1 MKFTNP
7 QRGENQIYAK
17 FDYECRM
24 RGSQMMAYVP
34 VVAGGSNA
42 LTMHYVNNDQPL
54 HDGDL
59 LLMDAGGEL
68 NGYASDIT
76 RTWPVNGKFTQAQRD
91 LYEVVLNANKECIKA
106 SESNNRRQKMKRND
120 PFLTCLRFVILTVV
134 YGGARSF
141 TEPDS

>member
-1 MKFTNP
+1 
-7 QRGENQIYAK
+7 
-17 FDYECRM
+17 
-24 RGSQMMAYVP
+24 MMAYVP

-76 RTWPVNGKFTQAQRD
+76 RTWPVNGKFTAAQKD
-91 LYEVVLNANKECIKA
+91 LYGVVLHANKECIKVIFGVHRVN
-106 SESNNRRQKMKRND
+106 ES
-120 PFLTCLRFVILTVV
+120 TVQ
-134 YGGARSF
+134 
-141 TEPDS
+141 

>member
-1 MKFTNP
+1 MKFTSP

-24 RGSQMMAYVP
+24 RGAQMMAYVP

-76 RTWPVNGKFTQAQRD
+76 RTWPVNGKFTQAQKD
-91 LYEVVLNANKECIKA
+91 LYGVVLNANKECIKA
-106 SESNNRRQKMKRND
+106 SEDDN
-120 PFLTCLRFVILTVV
+120 
-134 YGGARSF
+134 
-141 TEPDS
+141 

>member
-1 MKFTNP
+1 
-7 QRGENQIYAK
+7 
-17 FDYECRM
+17 
-24 RGSQMMAYVP
+24 MMAYVP

-76 RTWPVNGKFTQAQRD
+76 RTWPVNGKFTPAQKD
-91 LYEVVLNANKECIKA
+91 LYEIVLNANKECIKA
-106 SESNNRRQKMKRND
+106 SDSDGPGDEMNHNQMTCPHMPSFCYSYSCVRRSK
-120 PFLTCLRFVILTVV
+120 V
-134 YGGARSF
+134 SH
-141 TEPDS
+141 